1 MMLENNLRLPLHEV
15 FATALGGYQL
25 DNGKDLDLLDFFADR
40 LKVYLREQGVRHDL
54 IQAIFALGGE
64 DDLVRL
70 MARVA
75 ALEAFLESEDGAN
88 LLVAYRRAANI
99 LRIEEKKDGTPHDGA
114 VDPALLQHDEETT
127 LAEELASAT
136 VKIDATLAAED
147 FAAAMAAMAGLRRPI
162 DDFFNEVT
170 VNSEDPAQRGNRLR
184 LLSRIRATLRK
195 VAEFSEIEG

>member
-1 MMLENNLRLPLHEV
+1 MMAPSIPRCCN
-15 FATALGGYQL
+15 
-25 DNGKDLDLLDFFADR
+25 
-40 LKVYLREQGVRHDL
+40 
-54 IQAIFALGGE
+54 
-64 DDLVRL
+64 
-70 MARVA
+70 MM
-75 ALEAFLESEDGAN
+75 
-88 LLVAYRRAANI
+88 
-99 LRIEEKKDGTPHDGA
+99 
-114 VDPALLQHDEETT
+114 ETT